1 MNQTLQQGQVQRYT
15 LSQQMQQSIKILMM
29 GLPELRTYL
38 YEQQEVNPLLEITE
52 YDPVVLVEYHPEHHH
67 VRKSSETADSFSPEV
82 NIPQPR
88 SYREELIRTLNI
100 CTMTSAQIRCA
111 KYIIASLDDDG
122 FLRESLKEIAEETG
136 CCLKDA
142 ESALSAVQDLDPAG
156 IGARDLRECLLLQL
170 RRRKQDDFLTIRIV
184 TDYLNDLA
192 QHRYR
197 YIANQLQIKEKQV
210 RQISDCIRSLSPCP
224 ATIGSTPQYI
234 VPDIIVQNTGLNL
247 EVQVNTRNLPNVTIN
262 YQYMKLAQID
272 AACKSYLTPYR
283 TQAQRTMYSLQFRTH
298 TLTRVAEQIVK
309 HQSDFF
315 QYQAPLNPCSLYDL
329 ADELELS
336 ESTVSRAVSGK
347 YLLCSYGVFPLRHFL
362 SRSVKVEGGICSADD
377 IRCAIA
383 DLIRQ
388 NGCISDIEMA
398 RHLSDQGITIARR
411 TVAKYRKQLGVRASY
426 GVSQKTERN

>member
-1 MNQTLQQGQVQRYT
+1 MNPALQQGQIQRHT

-38 YEQQEVNPLLEITE
+38 YEQQEANPLLEITE
-52 YDPVVLVEYHPEHHH
+52 YDPVLVEYHPEHHH
-67 VRKSSETADSFSPEV
+67 VRKSSETADSFSPEL

-88 SYREELIRTLNI
+88 SYREELVETLNI
-100 CTMTSAQIRCA
+100 CAMSSAQIRCA
-111 KYIIASLDDDG
+111 KYIIAALDDDG
-122 FLRESLKEIAEETG
+122 YLRESLKEIAEETG

-170 RRRKQDDFLTIRIV
+170 RRSQQDDFLTIRIV
-184 TDYLNDLA
+184 ADYLDDLA

-210 RQISDCIRSLSPCP
+210 RQISDRISSLSPRP
-224 ATIGSTPQYI
+224 AAIGSAPQYI
-234 VPDIIVQNTGLNL
+234 VPDIIVQNAEPGL
-247 EVQVNTRNLPNVTIN
+247 EVQINTRSLPNVTIN
-262 YQYMKLAQID
+262 YQYMELAQID
-272 AACKSYLTPYR
+272 AACKSYLAPYR

-309 HQSDFF
+309 RQSDFF
-315 QYQAPLNPCSLYDL
+315 QYQAPLNPCSLHDL

-336 ESTVSRAVSGK
+336 ESTVSRAVNGK
-347 YLLCSYGVFPLRHFL
+347 YLLCSHGVFPLRHFL

-388 NGCISDIEMA
+388 NGYISDIEMA

-411 TVAKYRKQLGVRASY
+411 TVAKYRAQLGVRASY
-426 GVSQKTERN
+426 GVSKK

>member
-1 MNQTLQQGQVQRYT
+1 MNPALQQGQIQRHT

-38 YEQQEVNPLLEITE
+38 YEQQEANPLLEITE
-52 YDPVVLVEYHPEHHH
+52 YDPVLVEYHPEHHH
-67 VRKSSETADSFSPEV
+67 VRKSSETADSFSPEL

-88 SYREELIRTLNI
+88 SYREELVETLNI
-100 CTMTSAQIRCA
+100 CAMSSAQIRCA
-111 KYIIASLDDDG
+111 KYIIAALDDDG
-122 FLRESLKEIAEETG
+122 YLRESLKEIAEETG

-170 RRRKQDDFLTIRIV
+170 RRSQQDDFLTIRIV
-184 TDYLNDLA
+184 ADYLDDLA

-210 RQISDCIRSLSPCP
+210 RQISDRISSLSPRP
-224 ATIGSTPQYI
+224 AAIGSAPQYI
-234 VPDIIVQNTGLNL
+234 VPDIIVQNAEPGL
-247 EVQVNTRNLPNVTIN
+247 EVQINTRSLPNVTIN
-262 YQYMKLAQID
+262 YQYMELAQID
-272 AACKSYLTPYR
+272 VACKSYLAPYR

-309 HQSDFF
+309 RQSDFF
-315 QYQAPLNPCSLYDL
+315 RYQAPLNPCSLHDL

-336 ESTVSRAVSGK
+336 ESTVSRAVNGK
-347 YLLCSYGVFPLRHFL
+347 YLLCSHGVFPLRHFL

-388 NGCISDIEMA
+388 NGYISDIEMA

-411 TVAKYRKQLGVRASY
+411 TVAKYRAQLGVRASY
-426 GVSQKTERN
+426 GVSKK